1 MTDNTRAILNP
12 ITRQHAVQ
20 VVRRGHG
27 LDIGDLTQD
36 HYAEMQRHLP
46 NGATVP
52 ITLGVFYDLPPDPK
66 NLIQIRLMSIAEDMT
81 FMLMPL

>member
-1 MTDNTRAILNP
+1 MIGNIGAMLNP
-12 ITRQHAVQ
+12 ITSQYGVQ

-46 NGATVP
+46 NGTTVP

-66 NLIQIRLMSIAEDMT
+66 NLIQIMLMSIAEDMT
-81 FMLMPL
+81 LMLMPR